1 MREDYCY
8 YMREI
13 LIPML
18 QRAGARAYSNFKAVT
33 RNGDSPYEERSSNE
47 LADMTGYKK
56 SFFIE
61 VGRSSIALALFDGWF
76 DTDYSSN
83 LLNELPA
90 GKFTLQSQRALSKAS
105 RDCLKE
111 HVENF
116 KKAPFYQDLS
126 KWVFPSAFWWAYIDN
141 KFKRICKSIE
151 SI

>member
-33 RNGDSPYEERSSNE
+33 RNGDSPYEERSSSE

-61 VGRSSIALALFDGWF
+61 VGRSSIALALFDDWF
-76 DTDYSSN
+76 DTDCS
-83 LLNELPA
+83 
-90 GKFTLQSQRALSKAS
+90 
-105 RDCLKE
+105 
-111 HVENF
+111 
-116 KKAPFYQDLS
+116 
-126 KWVFPSAFWWAYIDN
+126 
-141 KFKRICKSIE
+141 
-151 SI
+151 

>member
-18 QRAGARAYSNFKAVT
+18 QRARACAYSNFKAVT
-33 RNGDSPYEERSSNE
+33 RNGDSPYQEHSSSE

-83 LLNELPA
+83 SLNELTTCLQIYTSISTCIIKA
-90 GKFTLQSQRALSKAS
+90 KFTRLS
-105 RDCLKE
+105 
-111 HVENF
+111 
-116 KKAPFYQDLS
+116 
-126 KWVFPSAFWWAYIDN
+126 
-141 KFKRICKSIE
+141 
-151 SI
+151 